1 MYCDRRSTTRR
12 DAMPMSSVATNNV
25 LSEEVRN
32 IWRAMCGTT
41 SPIKPIGPQKAVV
54 TPARSAVARNKRI
67 VVARSDKPSEVAC
80 AVPSWSMESGR
91 KHKKA
96 SISPSSVPN
105 AKKRSDVLET
115 SLRLPIVQMT
125 KSLSACSLLVYCK
138 MFTTPNAKALN
149 NIPNIRIVFCP
160 LRRIDATRISSSIAN
175 APNVAAPAMVSTPSM
190 PPTPLMRMV
199 HAAPRVAPELMPSTN
214 GPARGAIP
222 TNKAVSILGK
232 RYSQSIFR
240 RNSDGGSPKNV
251 CKSSSHGKEIV
262 PKKRSATAS
271 SSTMNERQTNN
282 LVRLTAFVDLYKQ
295 L

>member
-1 MYCDRRSTTRR
+1 
-12 DAMPMSSVATNNV
+12 MPMSSVATNRV
-25 LSEEVRN
+25 LSEEVWN

-125 KSLSACSLLVYCK
+125 KSLSACSLLVYCR
-138 MFTTPNAKALN
+138 MFTTPNAKALSSM
-149 NIPNIRIVFCP
+149 PNIRMVFCP
-160 LRRIDATRISSSIAN
+160 
-175 APNVAAPAMVSTPSM
+175 
-190 PPTPLMRMV
+190 
-199 HAAPRVAPELMPSTN
+199 
-214 GPARGAIP
+214 
-222 TNKAVSILGK
+222 
-232 RYSQSIFR
+232 
-240 RNSDGGSPKNV
+240 
-251 CKSSSHGKEIV
+251 
-262 PKKRSATAS
+262 
-271 SSTMNERQTNN
+271 
-282 LVRLTAFVDLYKQ
+282 
-295 L
+295 